1 MLHGVLVGMLMR
13 MRGRGCGCVYAVCVD
28 VSLSRSSLYA
38 GGGSAIAGALPHL
51 TSLTTL
57 KYVRSEGGVCDVAV
71 MRRVVGVPV
80 HEWQ

>member
-1 MLHGVLVGMLMR
+1 MDDVDSMR
-13 MRGRGCGCVYAVCVD
+13 MRGRGLGCVCAVCVD
-28 VSLSRSSLYA
+28 IRLFDNDLGA
-38 GGGSAIAGALPHL
+38 EGGSAIARALPHL

-57 KYVRSEGGVCDVAV
+57 KYVRSEGGVCGVAV

>member
-1 MLHGVLVGMLMR
+1 MAVAVV
-13 MRGRGCGCVYAVCVD
+13 CAVCVD
-28 VSLSRSSLYA
+28 VSLSRNDLDA
-38 GGGSAIAGALPHL
+38 EGGSAIAGALPHL

-57 KYVRSEGGVCDVAV
+57 EYVRSEGGVCGVAV

>member
-1 MLHGVLVGMLMR
+1 MAVAVAV
-13 MRGRGCGCVYAVCVD
+13 CAVCVD
-28 VSLSRSSLYA
+28 VSLSGNRLYA
-38 GGGSAIAGALPHL
+38 EGGSTIAGALPRL